1 MCLGRPLSVHGRGVR
16 DGGDSSGSMA
26 RSARSF
32 VADIPVE
39 SLIALPGAA
48 PAPLAAAH
56 HHGGP
61 SVILGT
67 GDAFGVAALFG
78 DDTGAVL
85 QASGTV
91 HLLVL
96 SAEDLRHPTAEMP
109 KLAAALVV
117 QTGGRESPLAGSRL
131 S

>member
-1 MCLGRPLSVHGRGVR
+1 
-16 DGGDSSGSMA
+16 MA

-61 SVILGT
+61 SVVLGT

-85 QASGTV
+85 QASGT

-96 SAEDLRHPTAEMP
+96 SAEDLSHLTAEMP